1 MGLCL
6 LFLPNY
12 PGTTFIQGATFI
24 PDSRVEQIIRTGS
37 SDNYCNG
44 ISGKLQFNFEKWKK

>member
-1 MGLCL
+1 M
-6 LFLPNY
+6 
-12 PGTTFIQGATFI
+12 FIQGATFI